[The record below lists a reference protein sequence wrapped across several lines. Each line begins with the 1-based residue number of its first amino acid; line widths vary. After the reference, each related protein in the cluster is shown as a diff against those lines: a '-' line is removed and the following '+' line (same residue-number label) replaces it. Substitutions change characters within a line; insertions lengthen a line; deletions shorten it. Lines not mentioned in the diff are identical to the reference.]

1 MMQANIL
8 IVDDEEAVRRIVEK
22 ALAVNGYECILAS
35 NAAEAREELA
45 RQKVD
50 LLISDIRMPGESGM
64 DLIRYALSTY
74 PDIVAVVLTG
84 INDTGRA
91 KEALQI
97 GVYGYLIKPFE
108 PAQVLISVINALRR
122 KELEKNER
130 LYKEGL
136 EQLAAQKTVEL
147 RDRLEMLEEAKKVIK
162 ESEEN
167 FRAITESAQDAIFR
181 TDSWG
186 RILYWN
192 AAAER
197 IFGWTG
203 EEAVGREFY
212 ELVAPERQRNAHAKA
227 FERFRETGQ
236 GAAVGKTL
244 EKVALRKDGQ
254 EFPVELS
261 VSAVKKDGLWDSVV
275 IVRDISERKKIDKAL
290 QVRTMSLEETKAE
303 LANEH
308 KELIRLFEIVE
319 RAKKEWERTMD
330 CIQALV
336 VLTDEK
342 GKIVRVNRAVSEFTG
357 KKYQELVGG
366 EWPRF
371 CREYG
376 ITEEAALESGTE
388 VFHEASGR
396 CFIVN
401 TGPLHLRGDG
411 LASGK
416 VICFHDSTSLK
427 RMAMELDSKNREID
441 LQRRK
446 LAQALEELS
455 SLIQGVA
462 KEKDFSIRFSNP
474 TLIRCYET
482 KGCSQAKCPCY
493 GKEATRCWQVVGTL
507 CNGVIQGDFAKKIDN
522 CCTECEVF
530 LRAADDPAYQIG
542 EHFNNMMHI
551 LESKNQTLQAAY
563 KELKDTQALI
573 IQQEKMASIGQLAAG
588 VAHEIN
594 NPVGFI
600 SSNLMTLSEYLRD
613 FFAVMQDCR
622 TLIAGLKGD
631 HSQLGSIDSQ
641 LKRIEERE
649 SAMDL
654 PFVMDDTP
662 KLLEECREG
671 TNRIKKIV
679 QDLKDF
685 AHPGKQDV
693 VYADIN
699 KNLESTLNI
708 VWNEL
713 KYKAK
718 VKKVYGDLPEVKC
731 YPQQL
736 NQVFMNLLV
745 NAGQAIQKDGEI
757 TITTQARNG
766 HVEIRISD
774 TGTGIPEE
782 NLLRIFEP
790 FFTTKEVGKGTGLG
804 LNVAYNIVKKHKGS
818 IQVESTMGKGTTFTV
833 RLPLDGP
840 EEE

>member
-35 NAAEAREELA
+35 NGLEAREELA

-74 PDIVAVVLTG
+74 PDIVAIVLTG
-84 INDTGRA
+84 MDDTRTA

-108 PAQVLISVINALRR
+108 PAQILISVINALRR
-122 KELEKNER
+122 KELETNER
-130 LYKEGL
+130 LYKEDL
-136 EQLAAQKTVEL
+136 EQLAARKTVEL

-197 IFGWTG
+197 IFGWTR

-212 ELVAPERQRNAHAKA
+212 RLVAPERQRNAHAKA

-244 EKVALRKDGQ
+244 EKVALGKDGR

-261 VSAVKKDGLWDSVV
+261 VSAVKKDGFWNSVV

-290 QVRTMSLEETKAE
+290 QVRTRSLEDTKEE

-336 VLTDEK
+336 VLVDEK

-366 EWPRF
+366 EWTRF
-371 CREYG
+371 CHEYG
-376 ITEEAALESGTE
+376 ITGEAALESGTE

-401 TGPLHLRGDG
+401 TGPLHLKGDG
-411 LASGK
+411 LASGR

-427 RMAMELDSKNREID
+427 RMAVELD
-441 LQRRK
+441 
-446 LAQALEELS
+446 
-455 SLIQGVA
+455 
-462 KEKDFSIRFSNP
+462 
-474 TLIRCYET
+474 
-482 KGCSQAKCPCY
+482 
-493 GKEATRCWQVVGTL
+493 
-507 CNGVIQGDFAKKIDN
+507 
-522 CCTECEVF
+522 
-530 LRAADDPAYQIG
+530 
-542 EHFNNMMHI
+542 
-551 LESKNQTLQAAY
+551 SKNQTLQAAY

-613 FFAVMQDCR
+613 FFALVKDCR
-622 TLIAGLKGD
+622 TLTAGLKAD
-631 HSQLGSIDSQ
+631 HPQLGSIDSQ

-685 AHPGKQDV
+685 AHPGKQEV

-718 VKKVYGDLPEVKC
+718 VKKVYGDLPEVRC

-757 TITTQARNG
+757 TITTQARDG

-782 NLLRIFEP
+782 NLSRIFDP

-818 IQVESTMGKGTTFTV
+818 IQVESTVGKGTTFTV